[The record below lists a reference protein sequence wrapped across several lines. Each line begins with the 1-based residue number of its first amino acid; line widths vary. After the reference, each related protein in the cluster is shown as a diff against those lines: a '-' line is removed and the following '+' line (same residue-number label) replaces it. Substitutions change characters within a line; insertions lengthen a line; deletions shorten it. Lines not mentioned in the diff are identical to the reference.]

1 MEFVVLKKITSQFQI
16 QGEISA
22 ISPIQSGHINT
33 TYRVNTTKTA
43 YILQGINHQIFTN
56 IEQLTQNILYV
67 TQHIQSKLA
76 TAKHSH
82 KVLQV
87 VLTQDEK
94 GYHYDETTQSY
105 WRVFLQIP
113 DAYTYSVLEYP
124 EQAHAMGVSF
134 GEFHKQLSDLP
145 AKKLHETIPD
155 FHNTSKRFA
164 ALQRALKKDSHH
176 RYTQAKEEIAYLL
189 QQESIIERFQDIASQ
204 LPQRIVHQD
213 AKLSNILFDQS
224 HQALAV
230 IDLDTVMPG
239 YLCYDFGDAVREGM
253 NTAKEDEQD
262 LGKVSL
268 NLPLFRS
275 FAQGYHQATKD
286 FITTEEVNSLIL
298 GVQLLTFEQAV
309 RFLTDFLNGDTYY
322 KISYPEHNLIRT
334 KVQITLLKDILKH
347 YDQMQDY
354 VIELYKKRG

>member
-1 MEFVVLKKITSQFQI
+1 MEFVVLKNIASQFQI
-16 QGEISA
+16 KGEISA

-33 TYRVNTTKTA
+33 TYRVNTTKEA

-56 IEQLTQNILYV
+56 IEELTQNILHV
-67 TQHIQSKLA
+67 TQHIQSKLT
-76 TAKHSH
+76 TAKHAY

-105 WRVFLQIP
+105 WRVFIQIP
-113 DAYTYSVLEYP
+113 DAHTYSVLEHP

-145 AKKLHETIPD
+145 AEKLYETIPD
-155 FHNTSKRFA
+155 FHNTSKRFT
-164 ALQRALKKDSHH
+164 ALQRALEKDNHH
-176 RYTQAKEEIAYLL
+176 RYTQAKEEITYLL
-189 QQESIIERFQDIASQ
+189 QQESIIDRFQDIVSQ

-268 NLPLFRS
+268 NLPLFRA
-275 FAQGYHQATKD
+275 FAQGYHQTTKD

-322 KISYPEHNLIRT
+322 KISYPDHNLTRT

-347 YDQMQDY
+347 YDQMQAY
-354 VIELYKKRG
+354 IIELYKKRG